1 MATTQ
6 QYPSSATAA
15 TDNMKW
21 METVGPNK
29 TLFMKQEESELTCR
43 MQCSALGK
51 PPQIKQQQQK
61 GQRSFLMKILTINL
75 F

>member
-1 MATTQ
+1 
-6 QYPSSATAA
+6 
-15 TDNMKW
+15 
-21 METVGPNK
+21 METVCPNK